1 MGSGGGFFAK
11 MKEITACFYIY
22 ENELLE
28 GKIDDARIEKGQ
40 LLEQCPS
47 RRSEGVGCNKQVED
61 LPLKRSMDNS
71 LIVIGGRAGEG
82 RWVVNGDG
90 NN

>member
-1 MGSGGGFFAK
+1 MS
-11 MKEITACFYIY
+11 
-22 ENELLE
+22 L
-28 GKIDDARIEKGQ
+28 
-40 LLEQCPS
+40 
-47 RRSEGVGCNKQVED
+47 RRSEEVGCNMQVED
-61 LPLKRSMDNS
+61 LALKRSMDNS

>member
-1 MGSGGGFFAK
+1 M
-11 MKEITACFYIY
+11 
-22 ENELLE
+22 
-28 GKIDDARIEKGQ
+28 
-40 LLEQCPS
+40 
-47 RRSEGVGCNKQVED
+47 QVED
-61 LPLKRSMDNS
+61 LALKRSMDNS